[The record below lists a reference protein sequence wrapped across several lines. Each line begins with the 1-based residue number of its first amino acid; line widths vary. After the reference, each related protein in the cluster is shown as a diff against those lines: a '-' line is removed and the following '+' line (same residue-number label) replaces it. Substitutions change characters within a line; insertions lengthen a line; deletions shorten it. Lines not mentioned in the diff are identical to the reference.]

1 VCFQQLVLTSR
12 RVFWENGF
20 KTVAAVANADPQEL
34 LPVLLQAQASKV
46 RFGDDRNEVKFKEK
60 LLEKAHIITE
70 SANRIWRT
78 FRAHSIPFVF
88 MFDQVH

>member
-1 VCFQQLVLTSR
+1 M
-12 RVFWENGF
+12 
-20 KTVAAVANADPQEL
+20 ANADPQEL

-70 SANRIWRT
+70 SANRIWRKST
-78 FRAHSIPFVF
+78 LSPLHIIIL
-88 MFDQVH
+88 H